1 MQNNGQTDN
10 QTLVLPDSIPPVILS
25 PDSLPYG
32 HVDTI
37 PRKSFAPFQANIEN
51 CQVVEPSFQRSSL
64 TPKTL
69 ANNDGIGLMFILLF
83 VVVAMAFRRGY
94 ILVFQIIRY
103 LFDVKERCSIFVSS
117 TVNETQLRVSLLCT
131 LFFAE
136 GIFLYHF
143 IGNFFSGNI
152 EISAFL
158 SVITLAVAAS
168 LFYFM
173 QIFLFHLLGYVFSCR
188 TEIGLLIENFIS
200 VNALLGIVLFP
211 IALLY
216 VYIVPLSGLWLI
228 CAAICYILARI
239 IFIYKV
245 VKIFLRDISGLLYFI
260 LYLCALEIAPLFL
273 LYRGAL
279 FCYHFIV

>member
-173 QIFLFHLLGYVFSCR
+173 QIFLFLLLGYVFSCR
-188 TEIGLLIENFIS
+188 T
-200 VNALLGIVLFP
+200 
-211 IALLY
+211 
-216 VYIVPLSGLWLI
+216 
-228 CAAICYILARI
+228 
-239 IFIYKV
+239 
-245 VKIFLRDISGLLYFI
+245 
-260 LYLCALEIAPLFL
+260 
-273 LYRGAL
+273 
-279 FCYHFIV
+279 

>member
-1 MQNNGQTDN
+1 MLNNGQTDI
-10 QTLVLPDSIPPVILS
+10 QSLVLPDSIPSVILS

-37 PRKSFAPFQANIEN
+37 PRKSFAPFQTDIEN
-51 CQVVEPSFQRSSL
+51 CQVVESSYQGSSL

-69 ANNDGIGLMFILLF
+69 ANNDGIGIMFIFLF
-83 VVVAMAFRRGY
+83 VIAALAFRRGY
-94 ILVFQIIRY
+94 ILLFQIIRY
-103 LFDVKERCSIFVSS
+103 LFDVKERSSIFVSS

-136 GIFLYHF
+136 GIFLFHF
-143 IGNFFSGNI
+143 TGNFFTGNI
-152 EISAFL
+152 ELATFL

-168 LFYFM
+168 IFYFM
-173 QIFLFHLLGYVFSCR
+173 QIFLFHLLGYTFSCR

-211 IALLY
+211 VALLY
-216 VYIVPLSGLWLI
+216 TYIPPLSGLWLT
-228 CAAICYILARI
+228 CAVICYILARI

-273 LYRGAL
+273 MYRGAL
-279 FCYHFIV
+279 FCYYFIV